1 MSKKYKGK
9 AACCIEMLQ
18 ILSTGR
24 TYNTTQLANILDVNP
39 RNIVEYAKELREISM
54 DEIGDFYI
62 ENVPGRYGGYRIRGN
77 ACIPALKFTDG
88 ELKSINDALSYLSN
102 RNDYPNKD
110 EFVKAISKVYSSISK
125 NIFKKELSIIN
136 RYPLAMPEEDI
147 EYRYN
152 ILAEAILLKKAVKL
166 KYISQKNVEKEHIYH
181 PYDLFMYNNAWF
193 VIGWCET
200 WNDIIYFKL
209 NRITSIELTNQKFR
223 VFAYYNKADYIDEY
237 GFKNNGDWY
246 HVEFIASGTYASL
259 VKERIYGKNQVV
271 EAIDDQHTKVS
282 VDMQNEE
289 SIFAFVLG
297 FNRNIK
303 VIGPK
308 WLKEELLDY
317 SSFLIENYKE
327 K

>member
-1 MSKKYKGK
+1 MSNKFKGK

-18 ILSTGR
+18 ILNTGR
-24 TYNTTQLANILDVNP
+24 VYNASQLAEILEVNP
-39 RNIVEYAKELREISM
+39 RNIPEYAKELREVSM
-54 DEIGDFYI
+54 GYNGTFYI
-62 ENVPGRYGGYRIRGN
+62 DKVPGRYGGYQLNGR
-77 ACIPALKFTDG
+77 ACIPSLSFNSQ
-88 ELKSINDALSYLSN
+88 EVKSIDDAVNYLSN
-102 RNDYPNKD
+102 RNDFPNKD

-152 ILAEAILLKKAVKL
+152 ILSDAILLKKAVKL

-209 NRITSIELTNQKFR
+209 NRITSIGLTNQKYHIFK
-223 VFAYYNKADYIDEY
+223 FYNKSDYIDEY

-271 EAIDDQHTKVS
+271 EAIDDQHTKVT
-282 VDMQNEE
+282 VDMQNQEN
-289 SIFAFVLG
+289 ILVFILG
-297 FNRNIK
+297 FNRNIE
-303 VIGPK
+303 VLEPE
-308 WLKEELLDY
+308 WLKEKLISYANYLY
-317 SSFLIENYKE
+317 STYKG
-327 K
+327 

>member
-1 MSKKYKGK
+1 MSSKFKGK

-18 ILSTGR
+18 ILNTGR
-24 TYNTTQLANILDVNP
+24 VYNATQLAELLDVNP
-39 RNIVEYAKELREISM
+39 RNIPEYAKELREVSM
-54 DEIGDFYI
+54 GSQGGFYI
-62 ENVPGRYGGYRIRGN
+62 ENVPGRYGGYKISGR
-77 ACIPALKFTDG
+77 ACIPSLRFNPQET
-88 ELKSINDALSYLSN
+88 KSIDDALNYLSN
-102 RNDYPNKD
+102 RNDFPNKE
-110 EFVKAISKVYSSISK
+110 EFIKAISKVYSSISK

-136 RYPLAMPEEDI
+136 RYPLAMPEEEI

-152 ILAEAILLKKAVKL
+152 VLSDAILLKKAVKL

-200 WNDIIYFKL
+200 WNDVIYFKL
-209 NRITSIELTNQKFR
+209 NRITHIEATEQKFR
-223 VFAYYNKADYIDEY
+223 VFAFYNKTDYIDEY

-259 VKERIYGKNQVV
+259 VKERIYGKNQLL
-271 EAIDDQHTKVS
+271 ESIDEQHTKVS

-289 SIFAFVLG
+289 SILVFILG
-297 FNRNIK
+297 FNRNLE
-303 VIGPK
+303 VLEPD
-308 WLKEELLDY
+308 WLKEKLADTGE
-317 SSFLIENYKE
+317 FLISKYK